1 MTRDEFEEW
10 LEDNREE
17 ALADID
23 DDNKPLGD
31 WLRMMFRSLK
41 VMAQEP
47 VDEDE
52 EVPDVTDVTDDD
64 REAEV

>member
-1 MTRDEFEEW
+1 MTRDEFEQW

-23 DDNKPLGD
+23 DDHKPLGD

-52 EVPDVTDVTDDD
+52 EVPEITDDYEE
-64 REAEV
+64 EAEA